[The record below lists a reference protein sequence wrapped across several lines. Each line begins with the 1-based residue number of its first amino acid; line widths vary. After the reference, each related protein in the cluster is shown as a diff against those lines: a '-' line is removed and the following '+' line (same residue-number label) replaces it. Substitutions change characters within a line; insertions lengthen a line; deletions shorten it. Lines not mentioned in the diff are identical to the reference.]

1 MHNLEQARKNRAE
14 LLEHLEHY
22 PVWLAQARDEFSAHD
37 GHDWMA
43 TLSLESALYYLLD
56 ELEREGD
63 RWSES
68 LAGELDELE
77 ARELADELE
86 RAEVWLEH
94 EKGAIGALATRVAGG
109 LPSAGALETYGH
121 LLVRKGSGEWTLCSD
136 LLVTLERPDEPTD
149 LVLELTRAPLADLL
163 EGGRLTSSTLES
175 LDLEHPLLT
184 EGLDELTDSF
194 GWTLDELLA
203 EDSLSTN

>member
-1 MHNLEQARKNRAE
+1 MHNLEQAQKNRAE
-14 LLEHLEHY
+14 LLDHLEHH

-56 ELEREGD
+56 ELEREAS
-63 RWSES
+63 RWNES

-86 RAEVWLEH
+86 RAQGWLEH
-94 EKGAIGALATRVAGG
+94 EWSALGALATRAAGG
-109 LPSAGALETYGH
+109 LPSAGAMETYGH
-121 LLVRKGSGEWTLCSD
+121 LLVRKDSGEWTLSAD

-149 LVLELTRAPLADLL
+149 LVLELTRAPLYDLL
-163 EGGRLTSSTLES
+163 EDGRLTSSALEF

-184 EGLDELTDSF
+184 EELDELAEEF